1 MFRLVAASGVA
12 VVDRVVA
19 VAEQQGNTS
28 GPLGGLTG
36 GVAVNYASA
45 AYDLDLEGAVKLS
58 AKLALA
64 VGVSLWVED
73 AGTGRTSHLA
83 ADPYFNV
90 ARGAQVLLLPHVGL
104 EFGSH

>member
-1 MFRLVAASGVA
+1 
-12 VVDRVVA
+12 
-19 VAEQQGNTS
+19 
-28 GPLGGLTG
+28 
-36 GVAVNYASA
+36 
-45 AYDLDLEGAVKLS
+45 LS

-73 AGTGRTSHLA
+73 AGTGRTRRLA
-83 ADPYFNV
+83 ADPDFNV